1 MDEQEMMQ
9 AKYNAL
15 YRVAQ
20 KYYEKA
26 HPMSEDHR
34 QSGGW
39 GYEENMN
46 LAIDY
51 DIEQF
56 MKEYT
61 EEE

>member
-1 MDEQEMMQ
+1 MNIQEMMQ

-20 KYYEKA
+20 KYYEEA
-26 HPMSEDHR
+26 HPMTPHER
-34 QSGGW
+34 KRGGW

-46 LAIDY
+46 VAIDY
-51 DIEQF
+51 HIDEF

-61 EEE
+61 EE